1 MLAAATALNFHKGS
15 RRQDLLS
22 HPQSNA
28 LKEIYFKDKSEEK
41 TSHFVTDCTAAFYWI
56 WMKWSLS
63 AINFIKCFEI
73 SKTNESRTHREDI
86 QPQ

>member
-41 TSHFVTDCTAAFYWI
+41 TSHFVTDCTAAFY
-56 WMKWSLS
+56 
-63 AINFIKCFEI
+63 
-73 SKTNESRTHREDI
+73 
-86 QPQ
+86 